1 MSQRKPDKGKTRY
14 AHTEP
19 EAIRRGDEWLQFYSK
34 QNEAYKRL
42 YGPTAN
48 LIADLLSFLRSKP
61 TPQEDDEEILRS
73 G

>member
-14 AHTEP
+14 AHTEK
-19 EAIRRGDEWLQFYSK
+19 EAIRRGDEWLLRFSK
-34 QNEAYKRL
+34 EGGDKK
-42 YGPTAN
+42 TAH
-48 LIADLLSFLRSKP
+48 LTADLLSFLRSKP